1 MADFFLGPSP
11 QPVSPP
17 EVVAAAA
24 DWLVRLQ
31 CEPTQ
36 ADLAQWRTWL
46 TACPAH
52 RLAWERLAAMTRT
65 LDAHAAKVPAG
76 AASVVVEQASQARLR
91 RRRALI
97 ALLGLTATG
106 MVVLGAGE
114 PVPWRVWTANHRA
127 GAGER
132 RLLTLDDGTRLM
144 LKTRSAVD
152 TRFDA
157 KARRIVLVTGEI
169 WVESGQD
176 AAGRPLIVET
186 RSGRVIPIGT
196 RFTVR
201 ELDGETTAR
210 VAVLDGAVEIQPR
223 LGGEGLRL
231 ERGQQAE
238 FDARG
243 VRGTQA
249 VADEADAWVN
259 GMLVADNSRLD
270 DFLAELGRYRRGVLR
285 CDPAV
290 AALRLT
296 GTFPLQDT
304 DKVLRLLEQ
313 LLPVRVST
321 RTAYWVT
328 VGP

>member
-1 MADFFLGPSP
+1 MSVFFPTPSL

-17 EVVAAAA
+17 DVVAAAA

-31 CEPTQ
+31 CGPTSVE
-36 ADLAQWRTWL
+36 LAQWRTWL
-46 TACPAH
+46 AASPAH
-52 RLAWERLAAMTRT
+52 QLAWERLAAMTRT

-76 AASVVVEQASQARLR
+76 AASVVVEQASQAQLR
-91 RRRALI
+91 RRRMLV
-97 ALLGLTATG
+97 ALLGLSATG
-106 MVVLGAGE
+106 AVALGAGE
-114 PVPWRVWTANHRA
+114 PAPWRVWAANHRA

-132 RLLTLDDGTRLM
+132 RLLTLEDGTRLM
-144 LKTRSAVD
+144 LNTRSAVD

-157 KARRIVLVTGEI
+157 QTRRIVLVEGEI
-169 WVESGQD
+169 WVESGHD

-186 RSGRVIPIGT
+186 RSGLVTPIGT

-201 ELDGETTAR
+201 QLEGEAMTR
-210 VAVLDGAVEIQPR
+210 VAVLDGAVQIQPR
-223 LGGEGLRL
+223 LGGDALRL

-238 FDARG
+238 FDART
-243 VRGTQA
+243 VWAVQA
-249 VADEADAWVN
+249 FAGDADAWVN
-259 GMLVADNSRLD
+259 GMLVADDLRLD
-270 DFLAELGRYRRGVLR
+270 DFLAELGRYRRGLLR

-290 AALRLT
+290 GGLRLS

-313 LLPVRVST
+313 LLPVRVYT